1 MEAYRL
7 DRHFKLWEENN
18 KLLKRVVFVTLVISI
33 ALIVKVLNPFVAF
46 SGDKKPVLQRIDVLK
61 SERAAV
67 NERLLTIE
75 KTEQAL
81 TGINRYISSQPW
93 RKEKED
99 LIERYRNL
107 RVSPPPE
114 GIDPGRYQQE
124 ADDTIS
130 RIGRELHEKII
141 EPLQL
146 STQVTRERRSDL
158 DRLNA
163 EIESLSRFIGEWQD
177 EHKGVNWYRTLD
189 MKEMMVMGL
198 TKDLTARL
206 NDFTRFVKQEQ
217 DIVKQAKQSVDKEL
231 QEVNKQIAAEEDV
244 LGKLEAELQ
253 TILPQWLRGL
263 VTTEQVL
270 QLLPVGLLIA
280 AMYVFYVGL
289 SLTRHFSIYA
299 DGKEFEKSVKADP
312 VMSSVWTL
320 IPRGRGG
327 TVLTVAAYILFFIV
341 AWLLLE
347 KAVMLLQQWLSIDA
361 SRAWIGEQNI
371 WQGFLW
377 LSRLAFLSLIVYVGS
392 MPWRFR

>member
-189 MKEMMVMGL
+189 
-198 TKDLTARL
+198 
-206 NDFTRFVKQEQ
+206 
-217 DIVKQAKQSVDKEL
+217 S
-231 QEVNKQIAAEEDV
+231 
-244 LGKLEAELQ
+244 
-253 TILPQWLRGL
+253 
-263 VTTEQVL
+263 
-270 QLLPVGLLIA
+270 
-280 AMYVFYVGL
+280 
-289 SLTRHFSIYA
+289 
-299 DGKEFEKSVKADP
+299 
-312 VMSSVWTL
+312 
-320 IPRGRGG
+320 
-327 TVLTVAAYILFFIV
+327 
-341 AWLLLE
+341 
-347 KAVMLLQQWLSIDA
+347 
-361 SRAWIGEQNI
+361 
-371 WQGFLW
+371 
-377 LSRLAFLSLIVYVGS
+377 
-392 MPWRFR
+392 

>member
-217 DIVKQAKQSVDKEL
+217 DIVKQAKQSVDRK
-231 QEVNKQIAAEEDV
+231 
-244 LGKLEAELQ
+244 
-253 TILPQWLRGL
+253 
-263 VTTEQVL
+263 
-270 QLLPVGLLIA
+270 
-280 AMYVFYVGL
+280 
-289 SLTRHFSIYA
+289 
-299 DGKEFEKSVKADP
+299 
-312 VMSSVWTL
+312 
-320 IPRGRGG
+320 
-327 TVLTVAAYILFFIV
+327 
-341 AWLLLE
+341 
-347 KAVMLLQQWLSIDA
+347 
-361 SRAWIGEQNI
+361 
-371 WQGFLW
+371 
-377 LSRLAFLSLIVYVGS
+377 
-392 MPWRFR
+392 